1 MRKLARSLAREWV
14 LPPVAPSDRKKS
26 RSREEKDSSNHNRKI
41 RTLRAKENPHRQSS
55 LTSRCI
61 RRTVHCAR
69 LAIPTN
75 QLCRVAIQGRRG
87 IETFHCQGPNLSGR
101 VCYRKLPWKPRLA
114 ICGDLRTGLHAD
126 DEHCRG
132 IACVLRC
139 QDLQGKLLRGR
150 TGIRDIY
157 WTERLL
163 DASCTIQYSI
173 ARFDPVPFG

>member
-41 RTLRAKENPHRQSS
+41 RTLRARKNPHRQSS
-55 LTSRCI
+55 LTSRRI
-61 RRTVHCAR
+61 RSSIRCPCLVV
-69 LAIPTN
+69 PTFRFCS
-75 QLCRVAIQGRRG
+75 LAIQGRRG
-87 IETFHCQGPNLSGR
+87 TETFHCQGPNLSGR

-114 ICGDLRTGLHAD
+114 ICWDLRTSLYAD

-139 QDLQGKLLRGR
+139 QDLQGKLLRR
-150 TGIRDIY
+150 CPSIRDNY
-157 WTERLL
+157 RTKRVL
-163 DASCTIQYSI
+163 DASRTIQYSI
-173 ARFDPVPFG
+173 ARFDPVPVG

>member
-41 RTLRAKENPHRQSS
+41 RTLRAKETPHRQSS
-55 LTSRCI
+55 LTSRRI
-61 RRTVHCAR
+61 RRSIHRPR
-69 LAIPTN
+69 LAVPTFRFCS
-75 QLCRVAIQGRRG
+75 LAIQGRRG

-101 VCYRKLPWKPRLA
+101 VCYRKLPWKLGLA
-114 ICGDLRTGLHAD
+114 VCWDLRTSLHAN

-132 IACVLRC
+132 ITCILRC

-150 TGIRDIY
+150 TGIRDNY

-173 ARFDPVPFG
+173 ARFDPVPVG

>member
-41 RTLRAKENPHRQSS
+41 RPLRAKENPYRQSS
-55 LTSRCI
+55 LTSRRI
-61 RRTVHCAR
+61 RSSIHCPR
-69 LAIPTN
+69 LVVPTFRFCS
-75 QLCRVAIQGRRG
+75 LAIQGRRG

-101 VCYRKLPWKPRLA
+101 ICYRKLPWKPRLA
-114 ICGDLRTGLHAD
+114 IRGDLRTGLHAY

-132 IACVLRC
+132 IAWVLRR

-150 TGIRDIY
+150 TGIRDNY